1 MSEPGG
7 VKDFAYRVVGLK
19 VTLTKRR
26 RGGCNRGSARPRAPG
41 FYWAIRMMRVATVKR
56 VVATL
61 PQKVTSSLSRE
72 LGALGT

>member
-19 VTLTKRR
+19 VTPTNGAVVGATEVRL
-26 RGGCNRGSARPRAPG
+26 GPAPWG

-61 PQKVTSSLSRE
+61 PQKVTSALSRE